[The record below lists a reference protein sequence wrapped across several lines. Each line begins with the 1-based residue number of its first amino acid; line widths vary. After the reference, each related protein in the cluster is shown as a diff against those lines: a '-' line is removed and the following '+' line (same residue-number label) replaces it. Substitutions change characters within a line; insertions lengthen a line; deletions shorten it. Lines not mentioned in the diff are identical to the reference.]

1 MEQQAAV
8 YASTGSRNRLR
19 KFGRAVLLPAAIFQ
33 IVEVGPGFS
42 TGREVVEYA
51 GQFGAL
57 GAWTLLVIFV
67 GFAVLCAIGYE
78 LARVLGKHNY
88 REYVRA
94 LLGPLWPL
102 FDVMWIALTILVTG
116 IVTSGVGEVLS
127 GTFGIPYLLAVIG
140 VLVLV
145 GLVLLCGR
153 RLMERFDVLGSLL
166 FSAGISAFAIFVL
179 VRRWHEVERLFSD
192 NDTSLAASP
201 SLGAALF
208 SGLVYVGYN
217 ISAVIPVLFCL
228 DRQTKR
234 TEAVLSGVFSSVLV
248 VIPFTLTY
256 LALASFYENSVIEA
270 PIPWL
275 VMFERAGGG
284 ALAVV
289 FAVVF
294 VYAVIDTSA
303 ANIHA
308 FLERVNS
315 ALTEAG
321 RNVLTLPKRGAW
333 SVAILAASF
342 FLSQVGIVALVAKGY
357 TYFSYAFLLIFVLPL
372 LTRGIYLIAA
382 GPRVARSRGGDS
394 TI

>member
-1 MEQQAAV
+1 MGEQATSHAPT
-8 YASTGSRNRLR
+8 ARRNGLR
-19 KFGRAVLLPAAIFQ
+19 KFGRTILLPAAIFQ
-33 IVEVGPGFS
+33 IVLVGPGFS

-57 GAWTLLVIFV
+57 GAWTLLVVFV
-67 GFAVLCAIGYE
+67 GFAVLCAIGFE
-78 LARVLGKHNY
+78 LARVLRKHNY

-102 FDVMWIALTILVTG
+102 FDVLWIAFTILVTG

-127 GTFGIPYLLAVIG
+127 ETFGIPYLVAVIG

-145 GLVLLCGR
+145 GLVLLSGR
-153 RLMERFDVLGSLL
+153 RLMERFEVVGSLL
-166 FSAGISAFAIFVL
+166 FSVGISAFAIFVL
-179 VRRWHEVERLFSD
+179 VRRWHEVERLFSTG
-192 NDTSLAASP
+192 DTSLAESP

-217 ISAVIPVLFCL
+217 ISAIIPVLFCL
-228 DRQTKR
+228 DRQTNR
-234 TEAVLSGVFSSVLV
+234 TETVLSGVLSSVLV
-248 VIPFTLTY
+248 VIPFALTY
-256 LALASFYENSVIEA
+256 LALASFYQKGVIEA

-275 VMFERAGGG
+275 AMFGGVGGG
-284 ALAVV
+284 G
-289 FAVVF
+289 FAVLFALVF

-321 RNVLTLPKRGAW
+321 RNVLTLPERGAW

-342 FLSQVGIVALVAKGY
+342 LLSQVGIVTLVAKGY

-372 LTRGIYLIAA
+372 LTRGLYLIAA
-382 GPRVARSRGGDS
+382 GSRVARTREVDP
-394 TI
+394 TT